1 MKKLSKYMLLLFILL
16 PCISFILNLF
26 EVSDI
31 SFIWWMLILII
42 GYSGIILLIINSFQG
57 KVKYNKM
64 YTFILLFFIVYIIT
78 TFFSSNLKLS
88 IIGNSY
94 RRNGLLTF
102 ISYIGIFFYANN
114 LDKREIKTI
123 LSSICVVGSILCFL
137 CLMDNLFEL
146 YLNFNLYKYSSV
158 FYNPNHFAYYLVIVL
173 SILVGNIVFKE
184 NIKNTIINV
193 IQFFIVFIVFIL
205 NNTFGSYL
213 AYISIL
219 FLILLFLIK
228 NKRNLLKITT
238 ILIITLFL
246 SLTICNSKKEVIVLK
261 NFDELFSGLQLIDK
275 SNSHS
280 GSVNEQE
287 LYRVGN
293 RYILWKVGLELI
305 YSKPI
310 VGYGPDNLF
319 SEYVKNGVVEDL
331 PHNEFIQMGATN
343 GVICLI
349 LYLFAVISIIFK
361 KHNFTDL
368 TLIIT
373 ITLIGYLISSFFGN
387 SMFYTTP
394 YLYVT
399 LGFLYNLKQYKSV

>member
-1 MKKLSKYMLLLFILL
+1 MKKLSKYMLLLFTLL

-26 EVSDI
+26 EVNDI

-42 GYSGIILLIINSFQG
+42 GYSGIILLIINLFKG
-57 KVKYNKM
+57 KIKYNKR
-64 YTFILLFFIVYIIT
+64 YIFILLFFIVYIIT
-78 TFFSSNLKLS
+78 TFFSNDLKLS

-94 RRNGLLTF
+94 RHNGLLTF
-102 ISYIGIFFYANN
+102 ISCIGIFFHANN
-114 LDKREIKTI
+114 LDKKEIKTI

-173 SILVGNIVFKE
+173 SILVGNVVFEE
-184 NIKNTIINV
+184 NIKNTISNV
-193 IQFFIVFIVFIL
+193 IQFIIVLIVFIL

-219 FLILLFLIK
+219 FLFLIK
-228 NKRNLLKITT
+228 KKRNLLKI
-238 ILIITLFL
+238 IIIFIITLFL
-246 SLTICNSKKEVIVLK
+246 SLTISNSKKEVIVLK

-275 SNSHS
+275 SNSQS

-293 RYILWKVGLELI
+293 RYILWKVGLKLI
-305 YSKPI
+305 YSKPLT
-310 VGYGPDNLF
+310 GYGPDNLF

-349 LYLFAVISIIFK
+349 LYLFAILSIIFK
-361 KHNFTDL
+361 KNNFNGL
-368 TLIIT
+368 TFTIT

-394 YLYVT
+394 YLYII
-399 LGFLYNLKQYKSV
+399 LGFLYNLKQYKNV